1 MVDIPTIYGTVD
13 PRFEGVR
20 EAFARNFAEAEE
32 LGASVHVIVE
42 GETVVDLWGGVADRE
57 SGRAWERDT
66 LVNVWS
72 STKGV
77 LATAAHMLVD
87 RGLLDVDAPVSRYW
101 PEFAQGGKESIPVRW
116 LLSHRAGLPAI
127 DGDRALPPLVCQ
139 DWEAITSALAATK
152 PQWEP
157 GTKHGYHT
165 VTFGWLVGEVI
176 RRVTGEMPGDFIR
189 REITEPL
196 DAPFYL
202 GVPDEVHGQIATLES
217 QPVGGTIAANAPAA
231 GFTPNPDSLTARSIL
246 LSTPPFA
253 GHPNSAG
260 WRRAQMPGMNGHAS
274 ARGLAR
280 IYAPLSL
287 GGSIGE
293 VTLMR
298 PETLARAHTIDA
310 EGPDAVLVMKTRRS
324 LGYMH
329 PVMENGDR
337 RGPDAFG
344 HNGAGGSMAFADEQR
359 RVAFGYVMN
368 RMWQGGLMTPD
379 PRAQRLAGAVYE
391 ALGQPRRI

>member
-1 MVDIPTIYGTVD
+1 MADAPSIHGTVA

-20 EAFARNFAEAEE
+20 EAFARNFAEADE
-32 LGASVHVIVE
+32 LGASVHVMVD
-42 GETVVDLWGGVADRE
+42 GETVVDLWGGIADRE
-57 SGRAWERDT
+57 SGRPWERDT

-77 LATAAHMLVD
+77 LATATHMLVD
-87 RGLLDVDAPVSRYW
+87 RGLIDIDAPVARYW
-101 PEFAQGGKESIPVRW
+101 PEFAQQGKGAITVRW
-116 LLSHRAGLPAI
+116 LMSHQAGLPAV
-127 DGDRALPPLVCQ
+127 DGDGELPALACQ
-139 DWEAITSALAATK
+139 DWETMTSALAATK

-165 VTFGWLVGEVI
+165 VTFGWLVGELI

-189 REITEPL
+189 REIAAPL

-202 GVPDEVHGQIATLES
+202 GVPDEAHDQIATLES
-217 QPVGGTIAANAPAA
+217 QPVGGSAAS
-231 GFTPNPDSLTARSIL
+231 GFTPNPQSLTARSIL
-246 LSTPPFA
+246 LSTPPLA

-274 ARGLAR
+274 ARGMAR
-280 IYAPLSL
+280 IYSALSL
-287 GGSIGE
+287 GGSAHG

-298 PETLARAHTIDA
+298 PETLDRARTIQA
-310 EGPDAVLVMKTRRS
+310 EGPDAVLIVKTRRS

-329 PVMENGDR
+329 PVAEAGDR

-344 HNGAGGSMAFADEQR
+344 HNGAGGSMAFADR
-359 RVAFGYVMN
+359 THRVAFGYVMN

-379 PRAQRLAGAVYE
+379 PRAQRLAGAVYTTL
-391 ALGQPRRI
+391 A

>member
-1 MVDIPTIYGTVD
+1 MADVPTIHGTVD

-20 EAFARNFAEAEE
+20 EAFARNFAEADE
-32 LGASVHVIVE
+32 LGASVYVMVD
-42 GETVVDLWGGVADRE
+42 GEAVVDLWGGLADQE
-57 SGRAWERDT
+57 SGRPWERDT

-87 RGLLDVDAPVSRYW
+87 RGLIDIDAPVARYW
-101 PEFAQGGKESIPVRW
+101 PEFAQQGKGGITVRW
-116 LLSHRAGLPAI
+116 LMSHQAGLPAV
-127 DGDRALPPLVCQ
+127 DGDDELPALACQ
-139 DWEAITSALAATK
+139 DWELMTRALAATK

-165 VTFGWLVGEVI
+165 VTFGWLVGELI
-176 RRVTGEMPGDFIR
+176 RRVTGETPGDFIR
-189 REITEPL
+189 REIAEPL
-196 DAPFYL
+196 GAPFYL
-202 GVPDEVHGQIATLES
+202 GVPDEVHPQIATLEA
-217 QPVGGTIAANAPAA
+217 QPVGGSTAS
-231 GFTPNPDSLTARSIL
+231 GFTPNPQSLTARSIL
-246 LSTPPFA
+246 LSTPPLA

-274 ARGLAR
+274 ARGMAR
-280 IYAPLSL
+280 IYSALSL
-287 GGSIGE
+287 GGSAHG

-298 PETLARAHTIDA
+298 PETLDRAHTIQA
-310 EGPDAVLVMKTRRS
+310 EGPDAVLIMKTRRS

-329 PVMENGDR
+329 PVMETGDR

-344 HNGAGGSMAFADEQR
+344 HNGAGGSMAFADR
-359 RVAFGYVMN
+359 THRIAFGYVMN

-379 PRAQRLAGAVYE
+379 PRAQRLAGAVYA
-391 ALGQPRRI
+391 ALA

>member
-1 MVDIPTIYGTVD
+1 MADIPTIHGDVD

-20 EAFARNFAEAEE
+20 EAFARNFMESDE
-32 LGASVHVIVE
+32 LGASIHVTVE
-42 GETVVDLWGGVADRE
+42 GESVVDLWGGVADAG

-77 LATAAHMLVD
+77 LATATHMLVD
-87 RGLLDVDAPVSRYW
+87 RGLLDLDAPVAQYW
-101 PEFAQGGKESIPVRW
+101 PEFAQQGKERIPVRW
-116 LLSHRAGLPAI
+116 LLSHRAGLPTI
-127 DGDRALPPLVCQ
+127 DGDRDLPPLVCQ
-139 DWEAITSALAATK
+139 DWDAITSALAATK

-157 GTKHGYHT
+157 GSKHGYHT

-176 RRVTGEMPGDFIR
+176 RRITGEMPGDLIR
-189 REITEPL
+189 HEITEPL
-196 DAPFYL
+196 GAPFYL
-202 GVPDEVHGQIATLES
+202 GVPDELHPQIATLES
-217 QPVGGTIAANAPAA
+217 QPVGGTVAAGSGAGSAPAA

-253 GHPNSAG
+253 GDPNSAG

-274 ARGLAR
+274 ARGMAQ

-287 GGSIGE
+287 GGSLGE
-293 VTLMR
+293 VRLMR
-298 PETLARAHTIDA
+298 PETLARAHTIDI
-310 EGPDAVLVMKTRRS
+310 EGPDAILFLKTRRS

-329 PVMENGDR
+329 PVMENGDQ

-344 HNGAGGSMAFADEQR
+344 HNGAGGSMAFADERR
-359 RVAFGYVMN
+359 RVSFGYVMN
-368 RMWQGGLMTPD
+368 RMWRGGLMAPD
-379 PRAQRLAGAVYE
+379 PRAQRLAGAVY
-391 ALGQPRRI
+391 ASLS